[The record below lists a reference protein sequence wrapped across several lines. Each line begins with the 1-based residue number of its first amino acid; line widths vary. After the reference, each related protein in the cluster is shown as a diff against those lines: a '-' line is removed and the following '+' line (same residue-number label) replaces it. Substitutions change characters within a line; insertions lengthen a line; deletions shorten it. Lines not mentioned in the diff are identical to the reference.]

1 MYPKCMTIC
10 GSFEIL
16 FLQHFFIWSY
26 KAVINSLTHL
36 FNKKFKD
43 KRNKDACKEFF
54 FYFWLLS
61 LPRFHENAWVLF
73 CISDIF
79 NNYGVKSGQKNTGEA
94 VLSRSPNYN
103 LK

>member
-26 KAVINSLTHL
+26 KAVIDSLRHL

-43 KRNKDACKEFF
+43 KRKKEACKKFF
-54 FYFWLLS
+54 FYF
-61 LPRFHENAWVLF
+61 
-73 CISDIF
+73 
-79 NNYGVKSGQKNTGEA
+79 
-94 VLSRSPNYN
+94 
-103 LK
+103 